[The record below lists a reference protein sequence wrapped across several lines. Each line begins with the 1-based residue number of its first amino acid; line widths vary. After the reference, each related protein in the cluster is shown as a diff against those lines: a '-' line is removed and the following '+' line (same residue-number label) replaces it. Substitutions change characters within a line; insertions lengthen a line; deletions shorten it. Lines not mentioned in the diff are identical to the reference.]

1 MSRAVVIGG
10 GVDAAV
16 AARMLSRSHEVS
28 VVSDGEVPGSDT
40 GWVPPQVARALGL
53 KRLMIEQPDPWAA
66 AALPDGG
73 RLELWRDMGRS
84 VESIRR
90 VSASDAQK
98 WPAFCGRMARLARFL
113 ETIYLEPPPDPL
125 GLRFALRARRLGR
138 AGLVDLMRLLPMPIA
153 ELLDDWFENDTLK
166 GLLGAA
172 GVLHLR
178 QGPRSGGTAFVF
190 LHHHVGCAP
199 GVFCPPT
206 SNLAELPAKEEARGA
221 VQAITVKQG
230 KATGVV
236 LRDGKELPAGLVLSS
251 LSPART
257 LLELLDP
264 VWLDPE
270 LARALR
276 HIRRR
281 GVAVRVSLQLDRPPS
296 FKRVVHAPSLD
307 YLERAY
313 DDSKYGRSSQ
323 RPYFE
328 ATAGAQNRV
337 EAHVQYVPEGADTRS
352 LADVVAAILSEHLGD
367 ANITAAPAV
376 ARLPAPQAELALD
389 QALWMRPLPELAH
402 YRTPIQSLWL
412 CGPAMHP
419 GHGIPGA
426 AGYNAARAALS
437 GR

>member
-1 MSRAVVIGG
+1 VSRAVVLGG
-10 GVDAAV
+10 GVDALV
-16 AARMLSRSHEVS
+16 AARLLSRSYEVIRIAES
-28 VVSDGEVPGSDT
+28 IEEET
-40 GWVPPQVARALGL
+40 GWVPPRVARALGL
-53 KRLMIEQPDPWAA
+53 KGPKIEQPDPWAV
-66 AALPDGG
+66 AALPEGG

-90 VSASDAQK
+90 LSASDAQK
-98 WPAFCGRMARLARFL
+98 WPAFCRRMARLARFL
-113 ETIYLEPPPDPL
+113 EAIYLEPPPDPL

-138 AGLVDLMRLLPMPIA
+138 EGLVDLMRLLPMPVA

-172 GVLHLR
+172 GVLHLP

-199 GVFCPPT
+199 GVFRPPT
-206 SNLAELPAKEEARGA
+206 SSLAELPAKEEARGA
-221 VQAITVKQG
+221 AQAITVTQG

-236 LRDGKELPAGLVLSS
+236 LRDGKELAADLVLSG

-257 LLELLDP
+257 LLELVDP

-270 LARALR
+270 LARSLR

-296 FKRVVHAPSLD
+296 FQRVVHAPSLD

-323 RPYFE
+323 RPCFE
-328 ATAGAQNRV
+328 ATAAAQNRV
-337 EAHVQYVPEGADTRS
+337 HVHVQYVPEGADTAS
-352 LADVVAAILSEHLGD
+352 LADVVTAILSEQLGD
-367 ANITAAPAV
+367 AQITAAPAV
-376 ARLPAPQAELALD
+376 SRVAAPQAELALD
-389 QALWMRPLPELAH
+389 QALWMRPLPQLAH
-402 YRTPIQSLWL
+402 YRTPIHGLWL

-419 GHGIPGA
+419 GPGIPGA
-426 AGYNAARAALS
+426 AGYNAVRAALA
-437 GR
+437 